1 MAQTT
6 IAQPQSFTPAFN
18 PVKFLIDSTNKNLD
32 GFKYIFDVYN
42 GATQIGRFK
51 VLPRIV
57 DGYGELDLS
66 RFLTSYLSWNFEPN
80 VNTDYDASNC
90 YFSFTLQ
97 TGEEY
102 LAEFSYT
109 SSLNKLVGLCTRK
122 RKQYVCSRRPNK
134 HSTSGRRYG
143 QPTS

>member
-32 GFKYIFDVYN
+32 GFKYIFDVYD

-90 YFSFTLQ
+90 YFSFTLLS
-97 TGEEY
+97 TP
-102 LAEFSYT
+102 L
-109 SSLNKLVGLCTRK
+109 SS
-122 RKQYVCSRRPNK
+122 
-134 HSTSGRRYG
+134 
-143 QPTS
+143 